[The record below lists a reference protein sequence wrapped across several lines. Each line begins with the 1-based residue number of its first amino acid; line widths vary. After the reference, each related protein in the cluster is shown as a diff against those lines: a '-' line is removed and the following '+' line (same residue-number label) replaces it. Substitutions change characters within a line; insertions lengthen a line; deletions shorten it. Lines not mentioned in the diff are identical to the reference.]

1 MFAKMF
7 KSKNSHSGNS
17 SSSNGCN
24 ISSQGATAC
33 KLFETNPLHLTF
45 EIGPPIGNGGP
56 EGVWRIHKGTS
67 KDDNKVK
74 YIFKSQSGTFIVGQ
88 DIIKA

>member
-1 MFAKMF
+1 MF

-17 SSSNGCN
+17 SSSSIGCN
-24 ISSQGATAC
+24 NSSSAC

-45 EIGPPIGNGGP
+45 EIGPLIGNGGP

-67 KDDNKVK
+67 KDENKVGEK
-74 YIFKSQSGTFIVGQ
+74 IFFACLKNVFNMTNTQ
-88 DIIKA
+88 